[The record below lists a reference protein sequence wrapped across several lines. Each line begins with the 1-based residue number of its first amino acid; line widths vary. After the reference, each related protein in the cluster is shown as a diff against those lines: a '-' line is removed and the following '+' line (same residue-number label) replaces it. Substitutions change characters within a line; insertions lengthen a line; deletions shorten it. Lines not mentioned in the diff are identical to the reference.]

1 MTPSDYLRAALL
13 LAQHAH
19 PKDIRPNPF
28 VGALVVSEE
37 GEILGEGYHQKAG
50 KEHAEVL
57 AINDALTKN
66 ANLTTC
72 TLYVTMEPCS
82 HHGKTPPCT
91 DLILQHRIPKV
102 VIGSMDPNPI
112 VSGANQLAKAGV
124 VVEQLVLPEILEMN
138 SVFNINQSLK
148 RPKYILKSAI
158 TKNGKIA
165 DQFGNSKWISNAKS
179 RQYVHQFL
187 RHHADAILTTAKTV
201 ILDNASMNI
210 RIEGEEHQELN
221 VVVIDRKLDLLLNDK
236 SDLNIFYPRKKS
248 KVYLVSDQDADEKLS
263 ADIEIIKVPFINGKC
278 DLTVLSEQLIAKNIC
293 EVLVEAGSILNTDL
307 MEAELIDE
315 IYLFIATSIVMD
327 DNAIGIFNGNDLNY
341 MLKKFRFELAGT
353 EYVDDDIL
361 EKYIPERIYKID
373 LIDFH

>member
-13 LAQHAH
+13 LAQRAH

-37 GEILGEGYHQKAG
+37 GEIVGEGYHQKAG

-102 VIGSMDPNPI
+102 VIGTMDPNPM
-112 VSGANQLAKAGV
+112 VSGAKKLSEAGV
-124 VVEQLVLPEILEMN
+124 VIELVNLPELIEMN
-138 SVFNINQSLK
+138 SVFNINQVHQRSK
-148 RPKYILKSAI
+148 FILKSAI

-179 RQYVHQFL
+179 RQYVHQVL
-187 RHHADAILTTAKTV
+187 RNHADAILTTAKTV
-201 ILDNASMNI
+201 ISDNASMNI

-221 VVVIDRKLDLLLNDK
+221 VVVIDKKLDLLKADNK
-236 SDLNIFYPRKKS
+236 VLNIFYPRVNS
-248 KVYLVSDQDADEKLS
+248 TIYLVSDQDADEKLS
-263 ADIEIIKVPFINGKC
+263 DDIEIIKVPFINGKC
-278 DLTVLSEQLIAKNIC
+278 DLTVLSEQLIARNIC
-293 EVLVEAGSILNTDL
+293 EVLVEAGSILNSDL

-327 DNAIGIFNGNDLNY
+327 GNAIGIFNGNDLSD

-361 EKYIPERIYKID
+361 EKYITER
-373 LIDFH
+373 

>member
-13 LAQHAH
+13 LAQRAH

-28 VGALVVSEE
+28 VGALVVSQE
-37 GEILGEGYHQKAG
+37 GEIVGEGYHQKAG

-112 VSGANQLAKAGV
+112 VSGAKQLASAGV
-124 VVEQLVLPEILEMN
+124 VVEQVVLPEILEMN

-179 RQYVHQFL
+179 RQYVHQVL
-187 RHHADAILTTAKTV
+187 RNHADAILTTAKTV
-201 ILDNASMNI
+201 IRDNASMNI
-210 RIEGEEHQELN
+210 RIEGEEPQELN
-221 VVVIDRKLDLLLNDK
+221 VVVIDKKLDLLKPDNK
-236 SDLNIFYPRKKS
+236 DLNIFYPRVNS
-248 KVYLVSDQDADEKLS
+248 TIYLVSENAYNGSLRD
-263 ADIEIIKVPFINGKC
+263 DIEILQIPFIDGRC
-278 DLTVLSEQLIAKNIC
+278 DLKALSRQLLAKNIC
-293 EVLVEAGSILNTDL
+293 EVLVEGGGILNTAL
-307 MEAELIDE
+307 MQASLVDEVYLFKANAVFTDSHAINLFNNHGIDE
-315 IYLFIATSIVMD
+315 IFTASKLQLM
-327 DNAIGIFNGNDLNY
+327 N
-341 MLKKFRFELAGT
+341 T
-353 EYVDDDIL
+353 ENFDDDIL
-361 EKYIPERIYKID
+361 EKYSTKRRD
-373 LIDFH
+373 